1 MPVSVYRPCAPWGRL
16 QTKYPRKVRAIHK
29 RIRENAGR
37 ARLREQARSEYT
49 RDRWLIRLFALRAAD
64 LTGLGNKVFFLTLD
78 EVLALLTGNKAALG
92 SIPARKDAYDQYKAL
107 PPYPSVI
114 RGRFDPLEW
123 ASDPQRRRDIYDATD
138 IHPIDTSKLISGSPG
153 SAGRVTGVAR
163 LVEHPD
169 QGQSLQQGEILV
181 AV

>member
-1 MPVSVYRPCAPWGRL
+1 
-16 QTKYPRKVRAIHK
+16 
-29 RIRENAGR
+29 
-37 ARLREQARSEYT
+37 
-49 RDRWLIRLFALRAAD
+49 LIRLFALRAAD

-123 ASDPQRRRDIYDATD
+123 ASDPQRRRDIYDATV

-153 SAGRVTGVAR
+153 SAGRVTGIAR

-169 QGQSLQQGEILV
+169 QTKANPSNKRKSWWRCKPMWPGPYSSRELLL
-181 AV
+181 